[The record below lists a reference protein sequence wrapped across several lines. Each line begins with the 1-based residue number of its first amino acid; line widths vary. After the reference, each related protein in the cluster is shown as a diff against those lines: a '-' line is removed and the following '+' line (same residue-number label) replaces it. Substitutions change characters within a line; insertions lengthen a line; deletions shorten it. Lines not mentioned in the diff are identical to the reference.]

1 MLLTNSPIRSGGTTL
16 ITVRKPLAGIHLC
29 VPKLSGH
36 SSQFAFAIRS
46 SQLVRNPGYAALPSS
61 MAFRELLTAP
71 NIVSAFRVP
80 LAAGFLIADTTPLR
94 LALLGMASATDL
106 LDGWIARRT
115 GSTTRMGALIDPLAD
130 KLFVL
135 LALAAFL
142 VRGDL
147 SSRDYA
153 VLLARDIAVG
163 IGALVALAIP
173 GLDPRDFKARMSGKV
188 VTVLQLLALLAL
200 CVAWRWMSA
209 IVVVV
214 GVASVVSIADY
225 TLALAVAQKRR
236 R

>member
-1 MLLTNSPIRSGGTTL
+1 
-16 ITVRKPLAGIHLC
+16 
-29 VPKLSGH
+29 
-36 SSQFAFAIRS
+36 
-46 SQLVRNPGYAALPSS
+46 

-115 GSTTRMGALIDPLAD
+115 GSTNRMGALIDPLAD

-135 LALAAFL
+135 VALAAFL

-173 GLDPRDFKARMSGKV
+173 GLDPRDFKARMSGKI